1 MTQEKKQTAV
11 EFYLEKDTVLTIAFL
26 QNKDKIS
33 QLEFLKAKFEIFDK
47 ALAMEREQIEE
58 AHKWAHN
65 EYGRGL
71 ISPADEILDEDAK
84 LYYKFKY
91 GKEAGHE

>member
-1 MTQEKKQTAV
+1 MRQEKKQTAV

-47 ALAMEREQIEE
+47 AIAMEREQIEE
-58 AHKWAHN
+58 AFN
-65 EYGRGL
+65 EGKGMI
-71 ISPADEILDEDAK
+71 ISPDAMI
-84 LYYKFKY
+84 YYIETY

>member
-47 ALAMEREQIEE
+47 AIAMEREQIEE
-58 AHKWAHN
+58 AVREGYDSDRTVKKWKWIGQ
-65 EYGRGL
+65 EYY
-71 ISPADEILDEDAK
+71 DET
-84 LYYKFKY
+84 Y
-91 GKEAGHE
+91 GKEADNE